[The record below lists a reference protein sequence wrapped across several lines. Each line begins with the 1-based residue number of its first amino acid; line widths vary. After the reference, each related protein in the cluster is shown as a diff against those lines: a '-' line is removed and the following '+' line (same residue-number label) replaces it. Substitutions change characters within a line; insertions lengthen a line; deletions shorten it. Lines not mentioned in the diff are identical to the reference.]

1 MKLSQNTVTL
11 LKNFAAINS
20 NICIPAGSEI
30 KTMSVIGNAL
40 ASATVEE
47 TFEKD
52 ILIYDLGELLSVLAI
67 APDPDVILSDK
78 FLTVKW
84 GSSKVKY
91 SFADREIMRDA
102 IAASTKQV
110 NFPIPDVEFVLTIDM
125 LASIHKAASILKAGY
140 ISVFSE
146 DGKVLVKVF
155 DKGLVNGNTF
165 ILETGTETDL
175 NFQAVIEVNS
185 LKFLVG
191 NYKASISTKN
201 ISKFESCDQ
210 DLVYYITLD
219 VSSRFE

>member
-1 MKLSQNTVTL
+1 
-11 LKNFAAINS
+11 
-20 NICIPAGSEI
+20 
-30 KTMSVIGNAL
+30 MSVIGNAL

-67 APDPDVILSDK
+67 APDPDVILNDK

-91 SFADREIMRDA
+91 SYSDREIMRDS

-110 NFPIPDVEFVLTIDM
+110 KFPDPDVEFVLTVEM
-125 LASIHKAASILKAGY
+125 LASIHKAASILKAGF
-140 ISVFSE
+140 ISIFSE

-165 ILETGTETDL
+165 ILETDVETDL
-175 NFQAVIEVNS
+175 EFSAVVEVSN
-185 LKFLVG
+185 LKFLID
-191 NYKASISTKN
+191 NYNVSVSSKN
-201 ISKFESCDQ
+201 ICRFSSCSN
-210 DLVYYITLD
+210 DLIYYVTLD
-219 VSSRFE
+219 VSSRFQ